1 MQFLQAI
8 KRILTLTTC
17 MVLTGCEIQYSTVSA
32 VDATDR
38 KPDKIIGSLQVGTNS
53 LQFYIDF
60 GIDSAVLGFL
70 VINDTNAPWYFPM
83 YCSEIRGIP
92 AVTLDIFESYSNDE
106 IWVQSS
112 WPGYPVLTYYRVGS
126 DRCVTRYGE
135 YVYCGKPIPDS
146 VGGKHGTFPEMDP
159 EKVWKVSTIISRAAI
174 TADNQ
179 DHVWVHQVFNNADI
193 AEEEYSEIYTNEFS
207 PDDILKQI
215 IVSNNIVLVTNSFL
229 LDIKEGLSAFI
240 TSNRNNYYIKDL
252 VSHDSLDGYCLE
264 FGDMW
269 TIGKWTVQGNQNMVT
284 SYYMH
289 GFDVIHVMFKK
300 TEDGYIQTDWDHI
313 QVQF

>member
-1 MQFLQAI
+1 MKLLHEI
-8 KRILTLTTC
+8 KSVFILTTC
-17 MVLTGCEIQYSTVSA
+17 MVMAGCEIQYSPVSA
-32 VDATDR
+32 DEAVER
-38 KPDKIIGSLQVGTNS
+38 KPDKIIGSLRVGTNS

-60 GIDSAVLGFL
+60 GKDRTVLGFS
-70 VINDTNAPWYFPM
+70 VNNDTDAPWYFPM

-112 WPGYPVLTYYRVGS
+112 WPGYPVLAYYNAGS
-126 DRCVTRYGE
+126 DRCITRYGE
-135 YVYCGKPIPDS
+135 HMYFGKPIPGS
-146 VGGKHGTFPEMDP
+146 IGGKHGTFPEMDP
-159 EKVWKVSTIISRAAI
+159 EKVRKVSTITSRAAI

-193 AEEEYSEIYTNEFS
+193 TEDEYNEIYTNEFS
-207 PDDILKQI
+207 SDDILKQI

-240 TSNRNNYYIKDL
+240 TCNSNNYYIKNL

-269 TIGKWTVQGNQNMVT
+269 TIGEWTVQGNQNVIT
-284 SYYMH
+284 SYYNY
-289 GFDVIHVMFKK
+289 GFHVIHVMFKK
-300 TEDGYIQTDWDHI
+300 SDDGYIQTDWDHWWE
-313 QVQF
+313 